1 MQRKKGF
8 TLVELLVAL
17 VCAALVLS
25 MITAAVIFLTKMN
38 DGATNESKTL
48 FQLQTVKDFVQKN
61 TSKDLGDFGVLDFNY
76 KVEDGKVLHRTVV
89 ADESGNPQIREEQV
103 VVSNSLIE
111 DITFSSK
118 EGTVSGNT
126 VKIFTCTI
134 TYDGGQT
141 FEFVAYTKTT
151 PTTPTETDPTPQP

>member
-25 MITAAVIFLTKMN
+25 MITAAVIFLSKMN
-38 DGATNESKTL
+38 NGATNESKTL

-61 TSKDLGDFGVLDFNY
+61 TKIDLENFGILDFNY
-76 KVEDGKVLHRTVV
+76 KVEDGKVIHKTVV
-89 ADESGNPQIREEQV
+89 ADESGNPQTLEEQV

-111 DITFSSK
+111 GITFSSK
-118 EGTVSGNT
+118 TENVSSNT

-141 FEFVAYTKTT
+141 FEFVAYTKTE
-151 PTTPTETDPTPQP
+151 TEPTPQP

>member
-25 MITAAVIFLTKMN
+25 MITAAVIFLSKMN
-38 DGATNESKTL
+38 NGATNESKTL

-61 TSKDLGDFGVLDFNY
+61 TKIDLENFGILDFNY
-76 KVEDGKVLHRTVV
+76 KVEDGKVIHKTVV
-89 ADESGNPQIREEQV
+89 ADESENPQTLEEQV

-111 DITFSSK
+111 GITFSSK
-118 EGTVSGNT
+118 TENVSSNT

-151 PTTPTETDPTPQP
+151 PQP